1 MSIFLPNVDLALT
14 LAMWERQRESL
25 CENENSMST
34 FNQKNCFCIKNVDFS
49 LEKCRFGAKKSV
61 SHYVLRRKRV
71 ILRKNDNFELEI
83 CVKTKKGRTAL
94 QPQASLSLKC

>member
-1 MSIFLPNVDLALT
+1 MD
-14 LAMWERQRESL
+14 MQRICL
-25 CENENSMST
+25 NLLG
-34 FNQKNCFCIKNVDFS
+34 FCIKIIDFS
-49 LEKCRFGAKKSV
+49 LEKYVFGAERGV

-71 ILRKNDNFELEI
+71 ILRKNTNFELEI